1 MKAKVFSQIK
11 KFRLQILLAF
21 LAALYF
27 LSAPRSEKSFTT
39 ALLNPKHKVQKI
51 VLGNLEQGKLV
62 LQKTGGFWLGKK
74 NAADQKDLF
83 FASASALVESF
94 LSVLKRISTVY
105 EVSNTLN
112 LKAYGLDEGGAFF
125 LGLYDEMGKDVLTL
139 HFGSVD
145 SQRRL
150 YFFVPKRNKIF
161 SIDSEALA
169 PYLNLD
175 INLWASAEIFPKD
188 IVGSDKKYRRGKLAS
203 LQGQPLLADGL
214 NWQDALAKD
223 YDAGD
228 GNIYRAFFLPK
239 TDGDYYYRF
248 EAQPSAQRPGEEKE
262 ALKKINAVFNVSAWT
277 FERVMEQE

>member
-1 MKAKVFSQIK
+1 MKAKFFSQIK

-62 LQKTGGFWLGKK
+62 LQKTGGFWLGQK

-83 FASASALVESF
+83 FASDSALVESF

-112 LKAYGLDEGGAFF
+112 LKAYGLDGGGAFF

-150 YFFVPKRNKIF
+150 YFFIPKRNKIF

-203 LQGQPLLADGL
+203 LHGQPLLADGI

-223 YDAGD
+223 YDPGD

-248 EAQPSAQRPGEEKE
+248 EAQPSAQRSDEEKE

>member
-1 MKAKVFSQIK
+1 MKAKFFSQIK

-62 LQKTGGFWLGKK
+62 LQKSGSFWLGQK
-74 NAADQKDLF
+74 NVADGKALF
-83 FASASALVESF
+83 FASDSALVESF
-94 LSVLKRISTVY
+94 LSVLKRLSTVY
-105 EVSNTLN
+105 EVSNTIN
-112 LKAYGLDEGGAFF
+112 LKAYGLEKGGAFF
-125 LGLYDEMGKDVLTL
+125 LGFYDEMGKDILTL

-169 PYLNLD
+169 PYLSASE
-175 INLWASAEIFPKD
+175 NLWASAEIFPKD
-188 IVGSDKKYRRGKLAS
+188 IVGSDKKYRRGKLATM
-203 LQGQPLLADGL
+203 GKQPLLADGI
-214 NWQDALAKD
+214 NWTGALEKD
-223 YDAGD
+223 YDPGD

-248 EAQPSAQRPGEEKE
+248 EAQPSVQRLGEEKE

>member
-27 LSAPRSEKSFTT
+27 LSAPKSEKSFTT

-62 LQKTGGFWLGKK
+62 IQKTGSFWLGQK
-74 NAADQKDLF
+74 NIADGKDLF
-83 FASASALVESF
+83 FICDPALAENF

-105 EVSNTLN
+105 EVSNTIN
-112 LKAYGLDEGGAFF
+112 LKAYGLEKGGAFYLELF
-125 LGLYDEMGKDVLTL
+125 DGEKSVLNII
-139 HFGSVD
+139 FGSVD
-145 SQRRL
+145 SAHRL
-150 YFFVPKRNKIF
+150 FFFVPERQKIF

-169 PYLNLD
+169 PCLSASE
-175 INLWASAEIFPKD
+175 NLWASPEIFPKE
-188 IVGSDKKYRRGKLAS
+188 IVGTDKKYRHAKLAS
-203 LQGQPLLADGL
+203 LQGQPLLADDI

-228 GNIYRAFFLPK
+228 GNVYRAFFLPK
-239 TDGDYYYRF
+239 TDGDYYCRLQV
-248 EAQPSAQRPGEEKE
+248 QPSAQRPQEEKD

>member
-11 KFRLQILLAF
+11 KFRLQILLAL

-27 LSAPRSEKSFTT
+27 LSAPRSEKSFAT

-51 VLGNLEQGKLV
+51 VLGNLEQGKLD
-62 LQKTGGFWLGKK
+62 LQKTGSFWLGQK
-74 NAADQKDLF
+74 NVADGKDLF
-83 FASASALVESF
+83 FAIDSALVESF
-94 LSVLKRISTVY
+94 LSVLKRLSTVY

-169 PYLNLD
+169 PYLSASE
-175 INLWASAEIFPKD
+175 NLWANAEIFPKE
-188 IVGSDKKYRRGKLAS
+188 IVGTDKKYRRGKLATM
-203 LQGQPLLADGL
+203 GKQPLLADGI
-214 NWQDALAKD
+214 NWTGALEKD
-223 YDAGD
+223 YDPGD

-248 EAQPSAQRPGEEKE
+248 KAQPSAQRPGEEKE

>member
-1 MKAKVFSQIK
+1 MKAKFFSQIK

-51 VLGNLEQGKLV
+51 VLGNLEQGKIV
-62 LQKTGGFWLGKK
+62 LQKTGGFWLGQK

-83 FASASALVESF
+83 FASDSALVESF

-112 LKAYGLDEGGAFF
+112 LKAYGLEKGGAFYLELF
-125 LGLYDEMGKDVLTL
+125 DGDKSVLSVI
-139 HFGSVD
+139 FGSVD
-145 SQRRL
+145 SRRRL
-150 YFFVPKRNKIF
+150 YFFVPERESIF

-169 PYLNLD
+169 PYLSASE
-175 INLWASAEIFPKD
+175 NLWASAEIFPKD
-188 IVGSDKKYRRGKLAS
+188 IVGSDKKYRRGKLATM
-203 LQGQPLLADGL
+203 GKQPLLADGI
-214 NWQDALAKD
+214 NWTGALEKD
-223 YDAGD
+223 YDPGD
-228 GNIYRAFFLPK
+228 GNVYRAFFLPK

-248 EAQPSAQRPGEEKE
+248 EAQPSVQRPDEEKE

>member
-1 MKAKVFSQIK
+1 MKAKFFSQIK

-51 VLGNLEQGKLV
+51 VLGNLEQGKIV
-62 LQKTGGFWLGKK
+62 LQKTGGFWLGQK

-83 FASASALVESF
+83 FASDSALVESF

-112 LKAYGLDEGGAFF
+112 LKAYGLEKGGAFYLELF
-125 LGLYDEMGKDVLTL
+125 DGDKSVLSVI
-139 HFGSVD
+139 FGSVD
-145 SQRRL
+145 SRRRL
-150 YFFVPKRNKIF
+150 YFFVPERESIF
-161 SIDSEALA
+161 SIDSEAMA
-169 PYLNLD
+169 PYLSASE
-175 INLWASAEIFPKD
+175 NLWASAEIFPKD
-188 IVGSDKKYRRGKLAS
+188 IVGSDKKYRRGKLATM
-203 LQGQPLLADGL
+203 GKQPLLADGI
-214 NWQDALAKD
+214 NWTGALEKD
-223 YDAGD
+223 YDPGD

-248 EAQPSAQRPGEEKE
+248 EAQPSVQRPGEEKE

>member
-1 MKAKVFSQIK
+1 MKAKFFSQIK

-51 VLGNLEQGKLV
+51 VLGNLVQGKLV
-62 LQKTGGFWLGKK
+62 LQKSGSFWLGQK
-74 NAADQKDLF
+74 NVADGKALF
-83 FASASALVESF
+83 FASDSALVESF

-105 EVSNTLN
+105 EVSNTIN
-112 LKAYGLDEGGAFF
+112 LKAYGLEKGGAFYLELF
-125 LGLYDEMGKDVLTL
+125 DGDKSVLSVI
-139 HFGSVD
+139 FGSVD
-145 SQRRL
+145 SRRRL
-150 YFFVPKRNKIF
+150 YFFVPERESIF

-169 PYLNLD
+169 PYLSASE
-175 INLWASAEIFPKD
+175 NLWANAEIFPKE
-188 IVGSDKKYRRGKLAS
+188 IVGSDKKYRRGKLATM
-203 LQGQPLLADGL
+203 GKQPLLADGI
-214 NWQDALAKD
+214 NWTGALEKD
-223 YDAGD
+223 YDPGD

-248 EAQPSAQRPGEEKE
+248 EAQPSVQRPGEEKE

>member
-1 MKAKVFSQIK
+1 MKAKVFSKIK
-11 KFRLQILLAF
+11 NFRLQILLAL

-27 LSAPRSEKSFTT
+27 LSAPKSEKSFTT

-51 VLGNLEQGKLV
+51 VLGNLEQGKIV
-62 LQKTGGFWLGKK
+62 LQKTGGFWLGQK

-83 FASASALVESF
+83 FASDSALVESF

-112 LKAYGLDEGGAFF
+112 LKAYGLEKGGAFYLELF
-125 LGLYDEMGKDVLTL
+125 DGEKSVLNII
-139 HFGSVD
+139 FGSVD
-145 SQRRL
+145 SAHRL
-150 YFFVPKRNKIF
+150 FFFVPERQKIF
-161 SIDSEALA
+161 SIDSEDLA
-169 PYLNLD
+169 PCLSASE
-175 INLWASAEIFPKD
+175 NLWASPEIFPKE
-188 IVGSDKKYRRGKLAS
+188 IVGSDKKYRHAKLAS
-203 LQGQPLLADGL
+203 LQGHPLLADDI

-228 GNIYRAFFLPK
+228 GNVYKAFFLPK
-239 TDGDYYYRF
+239 TDGDYYCRLQV
-248 EAQPSAQRPGEEKE
+248 QPSAQRPQEEKD

>member
-11 KFRLQILLAF
+11 KFRFQILLAL

-27 LSAPRSEKSFTT
+27 LSAPKNEKSFTT

-62 LQKTGGFWLGKK
+62 IQKTGSFWLGQK
-74 NAADQKDLF
+74 NVADGKDLF
-83 FASASALVESF
+83 FICDPALAENF

-105 EVSNTLN
+105 EVSNTIN
-112 LKAYGLDEGGAFF
+112 LKAYGLEKGGAFYLELF
-125 LGLYDEMGKDVLTL
+125 DGEKSVLNII
-139 HFGSVD
+139 FGSVD
-145 SQRRL
+145 SAHRL
-150 YFFVPKRNKIF
+150 FFFVPERQKIF
-161 SIDSEALA
+161 SIDSEALVPCLSA
-169 PYLNLD
+169 SE
-175 INLWASAEIFPKD
+175 NLWASPEIFPKE
-188 IVGSDKKYRRGKLAS
+188 IVGTDKKYRHAKLAS
-203 LQGQPLLADGL
+203 LQGQPLLADDI

-228 GNIYRAFFLPK
+228 GNVYRAFFLPK
-239 TDGDYYYRF
+239 TDGDYYCRLQV
-248 EAQPSAQRPGEEKE
+248 QPSAQRPQEEKD